1 MFTNTARTLVAVA
14 FTLLA
19 AFFVYQ
25 HTYELAAVAFL
36 FAGLLVWGYFKEGTI
51 ILAAKQFH
59 VKNYQ
64 KAEELLLQIKNPEWL
79 SNKRRGFYEFMMG
92 GVSLHKQDY
101 TAAEQHYE
109 LSTQYPLRSVND
121 HVAALVHIVN
131 LNIRQGNY
139 EKAQAYLQL
148 AENKGDQINAKM
160 RAVIS
165 KLEQELQS
173 HKI

>member
-1 MFTNTARTLVAVA
+1 MFTNKARLLVAAA
-14 FTLLA
+14 FTLLML
-19 AFFVYQ
+19 FFIYQ
-25 HTYELAAVAFL
+25 HTYQLAAIAFVFTAML
-36 FAGLLVWGYFKEGTI
+36 IWGYFKEGTI

-59 VKNYQ
+59 LKNYQ
-64 KAEELLLQIKNPEWL
+64 KAEDLLLQIKRPEWL
-79 SNKRRGFYEFMMG
+79 SHKRRGFYEFMLG

-109 LSTQYPLRSVND
+109 LATQYPLRSVND

-131 LNIRQGNY
+131 ISIRQGNY
-139 EKAQAYLQL
+139 EKAQAFLQL

-160 RAVIS
+160 RAVIT

-173 HKI
+173 HKN

>member
-1 MFTNTARTLVAVA
+1 MFTNTARLLVAAA
-14 FTLLA
+14 FTLLMS
-19 AFFVYQ
+19 FFIYKQ
-25 HTYELAAVAFL
+25 TYELAAITFVFTAM
-36 FAGLLVWGYFKEGTI
+36 LVWGYFKEGTI

-59 VKNYQ
+59 VKNYN
-64 KAEELLLQIKNPEWL
+64 KAEELLLQINRPQWL

-165 KLEQELQS
+165 KLEQELKS
-173 HKI
+173 HKN

>member
-1 MFTNTARTLVAVA
+1 MFTNTARLLVAVA

-19 AFFVYQ
+19 CFFIYQ
-25 HTYELAAVAFL
+25 HTYELAAVALL
-36 FAGLLVWGYFKEGTI
+36 FVAMLIWGYFKEGTI

-64 KAEELLLQIKNPEWL
+64 KAEELLLQIKRPDWL

-101 TAAEQHYE
+101 AAADEHYE
-109 LSTQYPLRSVND
+109 RATQYPLRTVND

-131 LNIRQGNY
+131 ISIRQGNY
-139 EKAQAYLQL
+139 DRARTYLSL
-148 AENKGDQINAKM
+148 AESKGEQINAKM
-160 RAVIS
+160 RAVIT

-173 HKI
+173 HKN

>member
-1 MFTNTARTLVAVA
+1 MFTNTARLLVAAA

-36 FAGLLVWGYFKEGTI
+36 FAALLIWGYFKEGTI

-59 VKNYQ
+59 VKNYS
-64 KAEELLLQIKNPEWL
+64 KAESLLLQIKNPEWL
-79 SNKRRGFYEFMMG
+79 SSKRRGFYEFMMG

-101 TAAEQHYE
+101 EAADLHYE
-109 LSTQYPLRSVND
+109 RATQYPLRSVND

-131 LNIRQGNY
+131 ISIRQSNY
-139 EKAQAYLQL
+139 ERARTYLTL
-148 AENKGDQINAKM
+148 AENKGDQVNAKM
-160 RAVIS
+160 KAVIS

-173 HKI
+173 HKN